1 MARSSRSRFWRGPL
15 PIRRHGSDAIL
26 LLFLAGLIVA
36 GCGPSA
42 SRPGVIRPPADWV
55 RIPLED
61 VDDESRRRSPAIS
74 AKEVRRKV
82 EPSVLVARDGTR
94 CLVTE
99 NRFRRIEIGDWI
111 RCAWTRTEEAGSLVT
126 LPAVTGAQAPEEA
139 EAERAGRDLCFRAA
153 PFPECRSFLVT
164 EAAVGRRLFGTGAP
178 EGQLLDQMMEW
189 RAVIEIGAMMNR
201 DERSALGGS
210 GVLRLG
216 DEVLIWGLRGRYRR
230 WLSNGDAWEISA
242 AALSVSGSNSAPD
255 GSPGSVQWASYDGLG
270 GEVGA
275 SWSPAGW
282 IAVGSDVVAM
292 PFAGG
297 GWDVSVQPS
306 LRLTGPAGLVTALL
320 FGAVAATDPSMAW

>member
-1 MARSSRSRFWRGPL
+1 MHAPNLPAGRPGTRRFPVSML
-15 PIRRHGSDAIL
+15 P
-26 LLFLAGLIVA
+26 GLIV
-36 GCGPSA
+36 
-42 SRPGVIRPPADWV
+42 
-55 RIPLED
+55 LL
-61 VDDESRRRSPAIS
+61 
-74 AKEVRRKV
+74 
-82 EPSVLVARDGTR
+82 VL
-94 CLVTE
+94 LV
-99 NRFRRIEIGDWI
+99 
-111 RCAWTRTEEAGSLVT
+111 
-126 LPAVTGAQAPEEA
+126 LPAVARAQVPGGAGP
-139 EAERAGRDLCFRAA
+139 ERAGGGFCFRAA
-153 PFPECRSFLVT
+153 PLPACRSFVVS
-164 EAAVGRRLFGTGAP
+164 EVAVGRRLFGTGAP
-178 EGQLLDQMMEW
+178 EGQLLDQMMDW
-189 RAVIEIGAMMNR
+189 RAVIELGAMMNR

-242 AALSVSGSNSAPD
+242 AALSVSGSNSSPD

-282 IAVGSDVVAM
+282 IAVGADVVAM

>member
-1 MARSSRSRFWRGPL
+1 MHAPNRRFP
-15 PIRRHGSDAIL
+15 
-26 LLFLAGLIVA
+26 V
-36 GCGPSA
+36 
-42 SRPGVIRPPADWV
+42 
-55 RIPLED
+55 
-61 VDDESRRRSPAIS
+61 
-74 AKEVRRKV
+74 
-82 EPSVLVARDGTR
+82 SVLLGLVALIALLG
-94 CLVTE
+94 
-99 NRFRRIEIGDWI
+99 
-111 RCAWTRTEEAGSLVT
+111 
-126 LPAVTGAQAPEEA
+126 LPAVAGAQAPGGA
-139 EAERAGRDLCFRAA
+139 GPERPGGGFCFRAA
-153 PFPECRSFLVT
+153 PLPECRSFVVS
-164 EAAVGRRLFGTGAP
+164 EVAVGRRLFGTEAP

-189 RAVIEIGAMMNR
+189 RAVIEIGAMVNR
-201 DERSALGGS
+201 DERSAVGGS

-242 AALSVSGSNSAPD
+242 AALSVSGSNSGPDGSTGPD

-282 IAVGSDVVAM
+282 VAVGTDVVAM